1 MNNTENN
8 FSIPVASYQIA
19 LDVVEY
25 MNIRYPDMI
34 YFIKE
39 LDNKYQVVYKK
50 KIIIKI

>member
-25 MNIRYPDMI
+25 MNIRYPDLI

-39 LDNKYQVVYKK
+39 IDNKYQVVYKK
-50 KIIIKI
+50 RIIIKI

>member
-19 LDVVEY
+19 LDVIEY
-25 MNIRYPDMI
+25 MNLRYPDMI

-39 LDNKYQVVYKK
+39 INNRYQVVYKK
-50 KIIIKI
+50 KIIIII